1 MLLNVFSS
9 TSVLDN
15 YSQRAVESCSNVPKF
30 VKGEI
35 SRRIRSVI
43 QVIVKILCFTYF
55 CLNQTCFGLYE
66 YAAVKSLK
74 KENELVAWITTHT
87 ALPCAVCKSPEGT
100 CLILHYCFLIS
111 FPLFHSYNPL
121 TGLT

>member
-1 MLLNVFSS
+1 MLLNVPPS

-15 YSQRAVESCSNVPKF
+15 YSQRAVESCSDVPKF

-35 SRRIRSVI
+35 TRKIRSVI

-55 CLNQTCFGLYE
+55 CLNLTCLGLYV

-87 ALPCAVCKSPEGT
+87 AFPRAVCKSPEGT
-100 CLILHYCFLIS
+100 CLILHSRFLIS